1 MVKTKLIRDGG
12 PERSEICVFCVD
24 SLHCDGIC
32 EWIREGD
39 N

>member
-1 MVKTKLIRDGG
+1 MEKTKLSSDDFSK
-12 PERSEICVFCVD
+12 RSEVCVFCVD
-24 SLHCDGIC
+24 SLHCDGLC